1 LETSVEDRDR
11 FTVEPLQPRHQRSA
25 FSCGVPALDIYL
37 RQQASQDARRR
48 VAVSFVLTPDGVTIA
63 GYYTLSQHAVSIGDL
78 PETIAKKLPKYPLL
92 PATLIGRLAV
102 STLFR
107 GRGLGETLLYDA
119 LRRCL
124 TGSIQLA
131 SIAVVVDA
139 KDLAAAAFYRKHGFI
154 DLPAKPSRLFLPMG
168 MVEKLFR

>member
-1 LETSVEDRDR
+1 LEASVEDRDR
-11 FTVEPLQPRHQRSA
+11 FIVEPLQPHHQRSA

-37 RQQASQDARRR
+37 HQLASQDARRR

-78 PETIAKKLPKYPLL
+78 PESISKKLPKYPLL

-124 TGSIQLA
+124 TGSTQLA

-139 KDLAAAAFYRKHGFI
+139 KDEAAAAFYKKHGFL
-154 DLPAKPSRLFLPMG
+154 DLPAKTDRLFLPMA

>member
-1 LETSVEDRDR
+1 M
-11 FTVEPLQPRHQRSA
+11 
-25 FSCGVPALDIYL
+25 
-37 RQQASQDARRR
+37 
-48 VAVSFVLTPDGVTIA
+48 AVSFVLTPDGATIA

-78 PETIAKKLPKYPLL
+78 PEALAKKLPKYPLL

-107 GRGLGETLLYDA
+107 GQGLGETLLYDA

-124 TGSIQLA
+124 TGSAQLA

-154 DLPAKPSRLFLPMG
+154 ELPAKPNRLFLPMSL
-168 MVEKLFR
+168 VEKLFP